1 LTAYTSFVAV
11 DTQIRLKDGQAVTV
25 KQPLPLP
32 QGVSDYA
39 VGGNRSFAGKSVSSF
54 AAAPS
59 ILGFKNKAMEESL
72 EHKKEDRLAG
82 ESEIDATVHDK
93 NTIKL
98 GEVIVTG
105 DLPEKSIRELLKKH
119 IHSFN
124 ICYRQALE
132 KQPDLKG
139 KVVFKMVIDPAG
151 RVTKVDPDKG
161 IKKESEF
168 KRCMLQELKKLHFPA
183 SKGGKKSMVLIT
195 FVLK

>member
-11 DTQIRLKDGQAVTV
+11 DTQIRLKDGQAITV

-39 VGGNRSFAGKSVSSF
+39 VAGNRSLVRKSISSF

-59 ILGFKNKAMEESL
+59 ILGFQNQVMEENL
-72 EHKKEDRLAG
+72 ERKKKDHLAA
-82 ESEIDATVHDK
+82 ESEPEVTAHDK
-93 NTIKL
+93 NTVEL

-105 DLPEKSIRELLKKH
+105 DLQENSIREVLKKH
-119 IHSFN
+119 IRLFN
-124 ICYRQALE
+124 ICFRLALE
-132 KQPDLKG
+132 KQPALKG
-139 KVVFKMVIDPAG
+139 KSVFKMVIDSAG

-161 IKKESEF
+161 AAEENQFI
-168 KRCMLQELKKLHFPA
+168 RCMLQELKKLHFPTA
-183 SKGGKKSMVLIT
+183 RAGKKSRVLIT

>member
-1 LTAYTSFVAV
+1 LTAYTSFIAV
-11 DTQIRLKDGQAVTV
+11 DTQIRLRDGQAVTV

-39 VGGNRSFAGKSVSSF
+39 VAGNRSLVRKSTSSF

-59 ILGFKNKAMEESL
+59 VFGLKGTVMEESL
-72 EHKKEDRLAG
+72 EYKKEDRLAG
-82 ESEIDATVHDK
+82 EPEIDASGHDK
-93 NTIKL
+93 NTIEL

-105 DLPEKSIRELLKKH
+105 DLPEKSIREVLKKH
-119 IHSFN
+119 IRSFN
-124 ICYRQALE
+124 ICFRQALE

-139 KVVFKMVIDPAG
+139 EVVFKMVIDPSG
-151 RVTKVDPDKG
+151 GVTKVHLDNG
-161 IKKESEF
+161 IKKKNEF

-183 SKGGKKSMVLIT
+183 SKGGNKSTVIIT